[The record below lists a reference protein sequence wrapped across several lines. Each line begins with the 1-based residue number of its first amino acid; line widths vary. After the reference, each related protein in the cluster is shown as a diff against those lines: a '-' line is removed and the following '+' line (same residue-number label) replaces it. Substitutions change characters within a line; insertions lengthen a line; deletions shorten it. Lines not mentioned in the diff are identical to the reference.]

1 MCLCVCVCIRLSI
14 CLWLSVCLYLS
25 VSLSLSLFLSL
36 SLSFSLCAVGWG
48 DWGELSKGFSFE
60 FCAGFAAQCSA
71 RDLTALLQNNLTS
84 VEQEESGVVVSSLL
98 TVLSAVQH
106 DVLCWVVSLCFGDC
120 AFLSDCCA
128 RCSVDVDLSCPVSL
142 SFERVLLSSN

>member
-1 MCLCVCVCIRLSI
+1 MCVCVCVCMRL
-14 CLWLSVCLYLS
+14 CLSVSVCLS
-25 VSLSLSLFLSL
+25 VSLCFCLCLCP
-36 SLSFSLCAVGWG
+36 SLCAVGWG

-60 FCAGFAAQCSA
+60 FCAGCAAQCSA

>member
-1 MCLCVCVCIRLSI
+1 MCVCVCVCMRL
-14 CLWLSVCLYLS
+14 CLS
-25 VSLSLSLFLSL
+25 VSVSLCFCLCLCP
-36 SLSFSLCAVGWG
+36 SLCAVGWG

-142 SFERVLLSSN
+142 SFERVLLSSK